1 MRVLIGTDGSAD
13 AAAAAKQALTLLAH
27 ADAFIVV
34 CVIETPGIVS
44 AGSESGFAGG
54 IASPEDIDIAWAE
67 ANREATE
74 AIEHTVAA
82 LEGAVAVEPKIQIGS
97 AGDALCRLADELT
110 ADVVVVGSRGRGAIR
125 RALMGSVSTHVV
137 NNCPKPVLVVR
148 SGTAS
153 A

>member
-13 AAAAAKQALTLLAH
+13 AAAAAKQALALLAH

-34 CVIETPGIVS
+34 CAIETPGIAS
-44 AGSESGFAGG
+44 AGYESGFAGG
-54 IASPEDIDIAWAE
+54 IASPEDIDSAWAE
-67 ANREATE
+67 ANREAAV
-74 AIEHTVAA
+74 AIEHTVAG
-82 LEGAVAVEPKIQIGS
+82 LGGAVTVEQKIEIGS
-97 AGDALCRLADELT
+97 AGDALCRLADELD

-148 SGTAS
+148 SGTA
-153 A
+153 AA